1 MRHLFLLALLCVG
14 CRSHSEAT
22 SSIKAELA
30 GTEEK
35 TRKVDT
41 TEPVA
46 VPQHVVIERWTS
58 PEPVLPT
65 PGGGTLVHMPPGAA
79 PLPRAPRPVVDGPQ
93 ADSTD
98 PYLYERETIDYGP
111 PLPKVTHEED
121 ASAGTTTASIEGQ
134 TEANKGS
141 EPVGIFAFLA
151 GWWKY
156 ILLAIPVLLFVFR
169 RQLLAFAV
177 KRGIKLPFLG

>member
-46 VPQHVVIERWTS
+46 VPQHVVIERWGI
-58 PEPVLPT
+58 PALDAAQAVDRAVGK
-65 PGGGTLVHMPPGAA
+65 PGSGAA